1 MFSESK
7 KRAFGLISSQE
18 DAKNAVQKLQDNGFS
33 REQISIIG
41 PNSCGYECQ
50 KDFNLSPSSDN
61 ALISG
66 LAATDVG
73 SVFATGAMANIV
85 ANNAVGFLNKGLMG
99 ALESL
104 GLPENVAQFYS
115 DGVANGDFLLVV
127 DGTEKEIDEAGS
139 SFDNIPIQSWKI
151 YRQPSDALSR

>member
-7 KRAFGLISSQE
+7 KRAFGLVSNQE
-18 DAKNAVQKLQDNGFS
+18 DAKNAVQKLQDDGFS

-41 PNSCGYECQ
+41 PNSCGFECQ

-73 SVFATGAMANIV
+73 SVFATGALANIV
-85 ANNAVGFLNKGLMG
+85 ANNAVGYLNKGLMG

-104 GLPENVAQFYS
+104 GIPENIAQFYS
-115 DGVANGDFLLVV
+115 DGVSNGDFLLVV
-127 DGTEKEIDEAGS
+127 DGTDKQIDEAS
-139 SFDNIPIQSWKI
+139 SMLASIPIQAWKI